1 MNWNQGKTS
10 LRWVAALAV
19 VGLWTAAAHAA
30 TICDVR
36 ALGAKGDGVSKDTAA
51 IQKAIDNCA
60 AQGGGTVL
68 FKAGTYVSAPILIKS
83 NVTLHLDKDAT
94 LLGSPDHNDYPAKE
108 EFHTPDRQPLV
119 GAENASNIAIEGEGT
134 IDGNGQS
141 WWDEARHVKDAG
153 LLGNSPRPKLII
165 LDHSRHIRIEGITIQ
180 NSPMWQ
186 LVPFYS
192 DDIVIRNVRVLAP
205 PRSPNT
211 DAIDPFSS
219 SNILIE
225 KVLADVGDDNIAIKS
240 GPVNSPGPDDPSRNI
255 IIRDCVF
262 KHGHGLSIGSEIS
275 GGVHNVLAERISFE
289 GTDNGIRVKSNRD
302 RGNDV
307 GNFVFRDITMKD
319 VRNDIV
325 LSEYYPKMMPPPE
338 GAKAEPVTRLTPLFH
353 DILIENLTATGET
366 NAGAIM
372 GLPESPLQTVTL
384 RNINIQAAKPL
395 TIGYAQ
401 VKMEN
406 VKVNVGAGEGVLKLA
421 GSEVK

>member
-1 MNWNQGKTS
+1 M
-10 LRWVAALAV
+10 
-19 VGLWTAAAHAA
+19 
-30 TICDVR
+30 
-36 ALGAKGDGVSKDTAA
+36 
-51 IQKAIDNCA
+51 
-60 AQGGGTVL
+60 
-68 FKAGTYVSAPILIKS
+68 
-83 NVTLHLDKDAT
+83 
-94 LLGSPDHNDYPAKE
+94 
-108 EFHTPDRQPLV
+108 
-119 GAENASNIAIEGEGT
+119 
-134 IDGNGQS
+134 
-141 WWDEARHVKDAG
+141 
-153 LLGNSPRPKLII
+153 
-165 LDHSRHIRIEGITIQ
+165 
-180 NSPMWQ
+180 
-186 LVPFYS
+186 
-192 DDIVIRNVRVLAP
+192 
-205 PRSPNT
+205 
-211 DAIDPFSS
+211 
-219 SNILIE
+219 
-225 KVLADVGDDNIAIKS
+225 
-240 GPVNSPGPDDPSRNI
+240 
-255 IIRDCVF
+255 
-262 KHGHGLSIGSEIS
+262 
-275 GGVHNVLAERISFE
+275 HNVLAERISFE